1 MAPPHGGWRG
11 SVDARARAADH
22 GSDAHLFST
31 NVPQQRCQRGAI
43 PPRGVTTRARCEAI
57 VSNFATL
64 VRVSRLYYELGETQE
79 QIAAIVGVTRS
90 QVSRLLKEARAQGI
104 VEIRVVDRAEV
115 ASPAAGALRDR
126 FGLQAVHLA
135 PSLDDPGEVT
145 RRRVGRL
152 AGQVLRGAL
161 RDGMVVGIGDGA
173 AVSAVADELASS
185 GAAVDATVVPL
196 CGGFWRPGSGA
207 EPFRRVGEALGATV
221 HALHAPGVLD
231 DAVVREA
238 LCAHPGV
245 RSVVDLWSRL
255 DVALFGIGGPAWSEA
270 SLGRQA
276 MAEIRAGAAVGEVL
290 IAPFA
295 IDGRLVAASLRAR
308 TIAFDARGLAG
319 VSLTIGVAEG
329 PAKLA
334 PILGALRGGFLNV
347 LVTDARTAE
356 GVLNLADEAAA

>member
-1 MAPPHGGWRG
+1 VPIAW
-11 SVDARARAADH
+11 
-22 GSDAHLFST
+22 SDAAMSD
-31 NVPQQRCQRGAI
+31 
-43 PPRGVTTRARCEAI
+43 
-57 VSNFATL
+57 FATL

-79 QIAAIVGVTRS
+79 EIAALVGVTRS

-104 VEIRVVDRAEV
+104 VEIRIVDRAEV
-115 ASPAAGALRDR
+115 HSPAADALRDR
-126 FGLQAVHLA
+126 FGLRAVHLA

-152 AGQVLRGAL
+152 AGQVLRSAI
-161 RDGMVVGIGDGA
+161 RDGMIVGIGDGA
-173 AVSAVADELASS
+173 AVSAVADELASTGS
-185 GAAVDATVVPL
+185 TVDATVVPL

-231 DAVVREA
+231 DAAVRDA

-245 RSVVDLWSRL
+245 RSVVELWSRL

-270 SLGRQA
+270 SVGPRA
-276 MAEIRAGAAVGEVL
+276 MAEIRSGGAVGEVL

-295 IDGRLVAASLRAR
+295 IDGRLVADSLRAR
-308 TIAFDARGLAG
+308 TVAFDARALAR

-329 PAKLA
+329 RGKVA

-347 LVTDARTAE
+347 LVTDVRTAE